1 MDVKIQ
7 GENLN
12 NESFVF
18 AEIRSAEVKRVM
30 EDLSLIKTKYENSV
44 KNEVNFE
51 QIQKIIEEVNSK
63 VKSLGIFLAFDKI
76 GNLPVVKV
84 VSHTGEVI
92 KVFPPE
98 EVGRILE
105 RVSLFFDILFKFII
119 SQYA

>member
-7 GENLN
+7 GESLS

-30 EDLSLIKTKYENSV
+30 EDLSLIKTKYESST

-63 VKSLGIFLAFDKI
+63 LKSLGIFLAFDKI

-105 RVSLFFDILFKFII
+105 RVSLFFDMLFRFII

>member
-7 GENLN
+7 GESLN
-12 NESFVF
+12 NEGFVF

-30 EDLSLIKTKYENSV
+30 EDLSSIKTKYENSV

-51 QIQKIIEEVNSK
+51 QMQKIIEEVNSK
-63 VKSLGIFLAFDKI
+63 LKSLGIFLAFDKI

-98 EVGRILE
+98 EVGRTLE
-105 RVSLFFDILFKFII
+105 RVSLFFDILFRFII

>member
-7 GENLN
+7 GESLN

-18 AEIRSAEVKRVM
+18 AEIRNAEIKRIM
-30 EDLSLIKTKYENSV
+30 EDLGSIKTKYENSV
-44 KNEVNFE
+44 KNEIGFE
-51 QIQKIIEEVNSK
+51 QMKKIIEEVNSK
-63 VKSLGIFLAFDKI
+63 IKSLGIFLAFDKI

-92 KVFPPE
+92 KIFPPE

-105 RVSLFFDILFKFII
+105 RVSLFFDMLFKFII
-119 SQYA
+119 SKYA

>member
-7 GENLN
+7 GESLN

-18 AEIRSAEVKRVM
+18 AKIRNAEIKRII
-30 EDLSLIKTKYENSV
+30 EDLGSIKTKYENSV
-44 KNEVNFE
+44 KNEIGFE
-51 QIQKIIEEVNSK
+51 QMKKIIEEVNSK
-63 VKSLGIFLAFDKI
+63 IKSLGIFLAFDKI

-92 KVFPPE
+92 KIFPPE

-105 RVSLFFDILFKFII
+105 RVSLFFDMLFKFII
-119 SQYA
+119 SKYA

>member
-7 GENLN
+7 VENQNIEGFAL
-12 NESFVF
+12 
-18 AEIRSAEVKRVM
+18 AEIESENVKKVIG
-30 EDLSLIKTKYENSV
+30 DLNSIKSKYVAGAGGSIDV
-44 KNEVNFE
+44 E
-51 QIQKIIEEVNSK
+51 QMQKIIEAVNSK
-63 VKSLGIFLAFDKI
+63 LQFLGIFLAFDKI

-105 RVSLFFDILFKFII
+105 RVSLFFDILFDFII

>member
-7 GENLN
+7 GESLN

-18 AEIRSAEVKRVM
+18 AEIRNAEIKRIM
-30 EDLSLIKTKYENSV
+30 EDLGSIKTKYENSV
-44 KNEVNFE
+44 KNEISLE
-51 QIQKIIEEVNSK
+51 QMKKIIEEVNSK
-63 VKSLGIFLAFDKI
+63 IKSLGIFLAFDKI

-92 KVFPPE
+92 KIFPPE

-105 RVSLFFDILFKFII
+105 RVSLFFDMLFKFII
-119 SQYA
+119 SKYA